1 VLKIKRGFTLTETAL
16 VMAVSAFI
24 GFVAFGQLVK
34 NEEYK
39 KAQFAGE
46 QIKVLGNA
54 LNAYISN
61 HYDTL
66 SSLTN
71 STGNSSDV
79 GPRTCSSATNTC
91 SVTHQT
97 LINDGLLPS
106 TYSGKNVYGSGYN
119 ILLKREGSSPYYQI
133 HGMVV
138 TNEPLKTTNVNIRYD
153 LLGNAMLS
161 AGIDSGMTRDSSSLV
176 SGFNG
181 GWSATSADYSNIN
194 KSGLLAYQAG
204 YGTYNYSVFLR
215 RDGTLPMTGNL
226 NMGANSINNAA
237 NYNGTGNITTGGK
250 VVAGGE
256 VSAKNGYGDT
266 ITIGGDASS
275 NDYEIRLGSG
285 KPLTIYSPN
294 AAANSTVLYVGGNT
308 ATSGKLATVGLDPN
322 DIPTGWGGGIRTFD
336 VIASGTIALIKNGTS
351 APSGNLA
358 AYMNL
363 NGDIYSSNTVNTSGT
378 MYAQN
383 GISTGGSMS
392 ASGNVSGNGIYG
404 NYVHSNGNVDAATDV
419 NAGRQVNAQY
429 VWASGNLNSNY
440 VHSNGN
446 IDANGRVNS
455 GEFVYIN
462 GQANIGWGC
471 SPNGLVG
478 RTPEGTLV
486 SCVNGIWKGGLS
498 TVRRYY
504 GSNVAFRWPH
514 AYASCP
520 AGQTLV
526 SGGGNCVSNDG
537 RGWAVMVGN
546 RAANDNTWEVFC
558 DTPEKQYLTAE
569 VWAGCM

>member
-1 VLKIKRGFTLTETAL
+1 MIKKGFTLTETAL

-71 STGNSSDV
+71 STGNSSDA
-79 GPRTCSSATNTC
+79 GPRTCYSATNTC

-119 ILLKREGSSPYYQI
+119 ILLKREGSAPYYQI

-161 AGIDSGMTRDSSSLV
+161 AGIDSGMTKDSSSLV

-194 KSGLLAYQAG
+194 KLGLLAYQAG

-250 VVAGGE
+250 IVAGGE

-266 ITIGGDASS
+266 ITIGGDAYS
-275 NDYEIRLGSG
+275 NDYEIRLSSG
-285 KPLTIYSPN
+285 KPLTLYSPN
-294 AAANSTVLYVGGNT
+294 AASNSTVFYIGGNT
-308 ATSGKLATVGLDPN
+308 ETPGKIATNGLNPN
-322 DIPTGWGGGIRTFD
+322 DIPSGWGGGIRTYD
-336 VIASGTIALIKNGTS
+336 LVSSGTVALIKNGTP
-351 APSGNLA
+351 ATSGNLA
-358 AYMNL
+358 SYMNI

-378 MYAQN
+378 IYAQR
-383 GISTGGSMS
+383 GIGTGGDIN
-392 ASGNVSGNGIYG
+392 ASGNVSGNGLYG

-486 SCVNGIWKGGLS
+486 SCVNGIWKGGVS

-526 SGGGNCVSNDG
+526 GGGGNCASNDG

-558 DTPEKQYLTAE
+558 DTQEKQYLTAE
-569 VWAGCM
+569 VWASCM